1 MQTLQVM
8 SDWLGVGS
16 ACSSAAW
23 VGSSSASPLTSSIS
37 LSLSESTSPVSLNLL
52 VCRLAMASTYLIG
65 VMGLGLPVSRRWM
78 RVSILLWFAVGL
90 RTRSSSLFNCL
101 RCSTELNSAL
111 HYNWSKF
118 DKWQIWTYFHWTWF
132 DSLNHIRELESPNLF
147 IKTSIILIREL
158 KTLNLFIKTLMILI
172 RDFKSPNLIHWT
184 CLNWT

>member
-1 MQTLQVM
+1 MWHGFFCCLRISPHGRQTLWQHGWIIALTSLSMQTLQVM

-23 VGSSSASPLTSSIS
+23 VGSSSASPLTS
-37 LSLSESTSPVSLNLL
+37 
-52 VCRLAMASTYLIG
+52 
-65 VMGLGLPVSRRWM
+65 
-78 RVSILLWFAVGL
+78 F
-90 RTRSSSLFNCL
+90 
-101 RCSTELNSAL
+101 TELNLAL

-132 DSLNHIRELESPNLF
+132 DSLNYIRELESPNLF

-158 KTLNLFIKTLMILI
+158 KTLNLFIKSLMILI
-172 RDFKSPNLIHWT
+172 RDLKFPNLIHWT